1 MGKQAE
7 AGLCLHG
14 GAHPATVWPLF
25 LFFFFP
31 PPQRPAMTI
40 SMSSASLPVFTTMLR
55 NLRYCMDKAE
65 ASAAARKFDVNVLV
79 SARLAPDMLPFASQ
93 IRIACDAAKLAAAR
107 LGSVEAPKFADDE
120 TTFAQLKD
128 RIAKTLDFLATVPA
142 AAIDGTEDKDITF
155 PVGRDGTTRTMKGE
169 AYLTHWVLPNVFFHV
184 TTAYA
189 LMRHN
194 GVDLG
199 KVDYLVG
206 GQAAA

>member
-1 MGKQAE
+1 
-7 AGLCLHG
+7 
-14 GAHPATVWPLF
+14 
-25 LFFFFP
+25 
-31 PPQRPAMTI
+31 MTI

-55 NLRYCMDKAE
+55 NLSHCMDKAE

-107 LGSVEAPKFADDE
+107 LGGLDAPKFADDE
-120 TTFAQLKD
+120 TTFAQLKE

-155 PVGRDGTTRTMKGE
+155 PIGRDGTTRTMQGE
-169 AYLTHWVLPNVFFHV
+169 AYLKHWVLPNVFFHV

-189 LMRHN
+189 LLRHN

-206 GQAAA
+206 ATVPA